1 MRMLKKRKPRG
12 IKLNGEP
19 SLDMCTC
26 YSFYCDPM
34 TVSSKFSQKI
44 DKRIKLGVH
53 PPCGTTPC
61 SCKSSSALPKRPK
74 YVDMVPGEMTEELVR
89 AIRIDQEKTYQEWAD
104 ILGLPKQE
112 IYNIKKFKTWRHVK
126 P

>member
-1 MRMLKKRKPRG
+1 
-12 IKLNGEP
+12 
-19 SLDMCTC
+19 
-26 YSFYCDPM
+26 
-34 TVSSKFSQKI
+34 
-44 DKRIKLGVH
+44 
-53 PPCGTTPC
+53 
-61 SCKSSSALPKRPK
+61 
-74 YVDMVPGEMTEELVR
+74 MVPGEMTEELVR